1 MTHKINIPRIQKQ
14 RHYANASDE
23 IICFVFWGKNY
34 YYCSPPLG
42 LKRRI
47 RYDVTRVSRRLCS
60 TLTNLIVG
68 CHEPKHSLL
77 WIWRIEKMSCAL
89 CSQYFVVERIILS
102 HLQSFSRSLLPFFSC
117 SDWVIRQDVVRIFH
131 ENYPVDCPASRKL
144 SSCHSRCWDR
154 KWPDRLYQD

>member
-1 MTHKINIPRIQKQ
+1 MMKITASFPPWDGRTGRLWLRDIPFGLKSTRWMMTHKINIPRIQKQ

-23 IICFVFWGKNY
+23 IICFVYWGKNY

-77 WIWRIEKMSCAL
+77 WIWRIEKMSCAANISSL
-89 CSQYFVVERIILS
+89 RGLSCRIY
-102 HLQSFSRSLLPFFSC
+102 SLLADHFC
-117 SDWVIRQDVVRIFH
+117 
-131 ENYPVDCPASRKL
+131 L
-144 SSCHSRCWDR
+144 SSVAAIEWYDR
-154 KWPDRLYQD
+154 T